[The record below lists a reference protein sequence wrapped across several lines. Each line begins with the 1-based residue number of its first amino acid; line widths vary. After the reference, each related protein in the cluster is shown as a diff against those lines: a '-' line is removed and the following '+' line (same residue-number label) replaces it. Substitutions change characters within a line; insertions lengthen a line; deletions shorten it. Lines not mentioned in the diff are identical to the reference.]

1 MRSKDQQQMA
11 DIKAFIEQYVLEN
24 NGIRPSTAMIAK
36 EIGISR
42 AGAYRYLV
50 DMDKLGMIIYR
61 NGTVTTDKIS
71 SIHSNLSVAYEE
83 SISAGIPDEVE
94 GTACEYFTM
103 PAMFTGNRKGQYF
116 AIKVNG
122 DSMVDAGIDPGDVVI
137 CRESKEARN
146 GDIIA
151 AYIRGSGAT
160 LKRLKKDREGVY
172 LWAEN
177 ENWDFKTRKIAREF
191 DVQGVAV
198 RVLKDIDFFEKPK
211 KEEDEE

>member
-94 GTACEYFTM
+94 GSACEYFTM

-122 DSMVDAGIDPGDVVI
+122 DSMVDVGISDGDLVLV
-137 CRESKEARN
+137 RAQSKAKD
-146 GDIIA
+146 GDIVVA
-151 AYIRGSGAT
+151 LVDGTETT
-160 LKRLKKDREGVY
+160 LKRFYRIPKSRAFRLH
-172 LWAEN
+172 AEN
-177 ENWDFKTRKIAREF
+177 STYTGEAR
-191 DVQGVAV
+191 DRTVRNLAVQGVAV
-198 RVLKDIDFFEKPK
+198 KVIKTLR
-211 KEEDEE
+211 